1 MSIYRNVNN
10 YKKGSNDYL
19 MDCADFIIG
28 DLVHEKEALFK
39 AYDYYNGIRDVF
51 QFESLEQNNGIGN
64 PTSVD
69 FVPLIRK
76 HIDAIVGE
84 YLTTKIR
91 PKISCKDDKT
101 LTNIYRDK
109 QVEVL
114 KRKHDYLKQFLEN
127 SVVDAISRK
136 TQQDQKTQDPVI
148 DKALKNIEDAVN
160 RDFVSN
166 YEIAGQ
172 NIVEYILQSR
182 KMDFKNKLQQMLLDL
197 LIAGQAYYKV
207 VESDAGTNF
216 KIEVYNPLNVFV
228 DKDPKSR
235 YMKDGYKSVVR
246 KYMSVEEI
254 LITYGKY
261 LSQTDIDN
269 LSSQVRNDSNNRH
282 FRLLTNQ
289 AARCGSASNVNPG
302 MWHNTGV
309 YVDGSEDDYIFH
321 EGYNKWDLI
330 PVYEV
335 EWIDFVKQ
343 KDKVVG
349 NRYEVVRI
357 GTDVYV
363 LKGEDK
369 NAVRD
374 IDEPNQMRLSI
385 NGMYY
390 GTTNQPYS
398 LMLATT
404 FLQDKFDLLYYFK
417 DNLIALSGTKG
428 ANVDIAHLPEVL
440 GNSFEERLA
449 KYMAYRKTGL
459 ALFDSSQEG
468 EMMNT
473 IFNGFD
479 DSINVNSIQAI
490 DLAIQRVEETASSI
504 TGVFRER
511 LGGIEARDAVA
522 NVEVGMQQSYVITK
536 QYYQAMDTLVQEI
549 LTDALN
555 KAKSVYK
562 KGMTGQ
568 LVLGDYKEIFT
579 LLPEYYSFTD
589 FDVHL
594 ADSTEIMKEQELLK
608 QLAMELTKGGMA
620 DPIIMVIVASSKSL
634 TEMKDSI
641 MKAVE
646 QKQIEN
652 NQVQQLSQQLQQAQ
666 QNLQEMQKQLEQSTK
681 KIAQFNEK
689 KLAIEQQDN
698 DANQQI
704 EWYKAK
710 TDAENK
716 SRELD
721 LIEQRNKLEVLQL
734 YDNNPNN
741 DQINFSSRT

>member
-1 MSIYRNVNN
+1 M
-10 YKKGSNDYL
+10 
-19 MDCADFIIG
+19 
-28 DLVHEKEALFK
+28 
-39 AYDYYNGIRDVF
+39 
-51 QFESLEQNNGIGN
+51 
-64 PTSVD
+64 
-69 FVPLIRK
+69 
-76 HIDAIVGE
+76 
-84 YLTTKIR
+84 
-91 PKISCKDDKT
+91 
-101 LTNIYRDK
+101 
-109 QVEVL
+109 
-114 KRKHDYLKQFLEN
+114 
-127 SVVDAISRK
+127 
-136 TQQDQKTQDPVI
+136 
-148 DKALKNIEDAVN
+148 
-160 RDFVSN
+160 
-166 YEIAGQ
+166 
-172 NIVEYILQSR
+172 
-182 KMDFKNKLQQMLLDL
+182 
-197 LIAGQAYYKV
+197 
-207 VESDAGTNF
+207 
-216 KIEVYNPLNVFV
+216 
-228 DKDPKSR
+228 
-235 YMKDGYKSVVR
+235 
-246 KYMSVEEI
+246 
-254 LITYGKY
+254 
-261 LSQTDIDN
+261 
-269 LSSQVRNDSNNRH
+269 
-282 FRLLTNQ
+282 
-289 AARCGSASNVNPG
+289 
-302 MWHNTGV
+302 
-309 YVDGSEDDYIFH
+309 
-321 EGYNKWDLI
+321 
-330 PVYEV
+330 
-335 EWIDFVKQ
+335 
-343 KDKVVG
+343 
-349 NRYEVVRI
+349 
-357 GTDVYV
+357 
-363 LKGEDK
+363 
-369 NAVRD
+369 
-374 IDEPNQMRLSI
+374 
-385 NGMYY
+385 
-390 GTTNQPYS
+390 
-398 LMLATT
+398 
-404 FLQDKFDLLYYFK
+404 KFDLLYYFK

-721 LIEQRNKLEVLQL
+721 LIEQRNKLETLQIVA
-734 YDNNPNN
+734 DDGKQN
-741 DQINFSSRT
+741 DKVNFKRM